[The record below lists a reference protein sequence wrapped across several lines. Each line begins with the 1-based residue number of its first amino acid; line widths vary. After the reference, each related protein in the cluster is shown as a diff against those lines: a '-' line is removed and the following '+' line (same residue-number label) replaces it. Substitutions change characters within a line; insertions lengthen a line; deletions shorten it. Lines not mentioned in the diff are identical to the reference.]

1 MGKAEPYGEL
11 VRQYLAL
18 RDAQPGVLLLFR
30 VGSFYEV
37 FFDDAELLARELGL
51 KLSERPSGGG
61 APPVPQCGFA
71 HHALDAFLQR
81 LLARG
86 YRVAIGEE
94 GADEG
99 GAVRRRAV
107 VRTLTPGTVADPA
120 LLRED
125 RATYLVA
132 LVAAAERVG
141 LAWTDVAAGE
151 FRAGEFGPED
161 AAAELQRLDPAE
173 VLVPADHPA
182 PAALV
187 ARRGVTAVPA
197 ATDAPAALA
206 RAYPAADL
214 ADLPLAAVA
223 AGLIARYLD
232 ALQGDAAPPLDVP
245 TAAAAGDGLRLDAG
259 TQRHLELVETE
270 HGRASAGSLLATL
283 DRTVTPMGCR
293 MLRAWLL
300 RPLTDPAKIAV
311 RQRIVG
317 ALVANDALRATLAA
331 ALADLA
337 DLERLAGR
345 AAARR
350 ATPEDLRGLADVADG
365 LPRLAAALGR
375 APVPFLRA
383 LGRPRPA
390 LAAFAARAAAVLPP
404 AGTPG
409 TVRPGATPTLAAAV
423 TAEAAATAWQAAYVA
438 RLRRQPGLGKVKL
451 ERTGAQG
458 LFLEVPVNTPVPAD
472 WSRRG
477 GLKAVER
484 FGTAALDDHAV
495 ALAESEATIAAETRA
510 LLAALRDG
518 AAGVAGDA
526 RDLARHLAAA
536 DAALSLA
543 TIAAERAW
551 VRPALDD
558 GPTLRIVGGRHPV
571 LDATVGCRP
580 NDAALVAGGDR
591 DQLVVLTGPNMAGKS
606 TWMRQV
612 ALLTLLAQ
620 VGSFVPAA
628 AMRLGLVD
636 AIYTRIG
643 AVDDVGGGR
652 STFMVEMLET
662 AAVLDGATTRSLVLL
677 DELGRGTSTHDG
689 MAIAWAVIEHLVG
702 GPARPRAI
710 VATHYHE
717 LAALADLHPAI
728 TLRRA
733 AVETGPAGP
742 HFPHRIEPGAALE
755 SHGIAVARLAGL
767 PTSVLD
773 RAEAV
778 AAAIAPTSAAIARR
792 LGEQK

>member
-1 MGKAEPYGEL
+1 MSKTEPYGEL

-71 HHALDAFLQR
+71 HHALDDFLAR

-99 GAVRRRAV
+99 GTVRRRGI

-125 RATYLVA
+125 RPTYLVA
-132 LVAAAERVG
+132 LVAAADRVG

-151 FRAGEFGPED
+151 FRAGEFGAED

-197 ATDAPAALA
+197 TDDARLALR
-206 RAYPAADL
+206 RAHPDADL
-214 ADLPLAAVA
+214 ADLPLAAGA
-223 AGLIARYLD
+223 ADLIARYLA

-270 HGRASAGSLLATL
+270 HGRTHAGSLLATL
-283 DRTVTPMGCR
+283 DRTITPMGRR

-317 ALVANDALRATLAA
+317 ALVADAALRATLAA

-350 ATPEDLRGLADVADG
+350 ATPEDLRGLAALADRLPG
-365 LPRLAAALGR
+365 LAVALGR

-390 LAAFAARAAAVLPP
+390 LTTFAARVAAALPP
-404 AGTPG
+404 VGPPG
-409 TVRPGATPTLAAAV
+409 VVRPQATPALAAAV
-423 TAEAAATAWQAAYVA
+423 TAAAAATAWQADYVA

-451 ERTGAQG
+451 ERTGTQG

-472 WSRRG
+472 WTRRG

-484 FGTAALDDHAV
+484 FGTAALDAHAI
-495 ALAESEATIAAETRA
+495 ALAEAEATIAAETKT

-518 AAGVAGDA
+518 AAGVAGAA
-526 RDLARHLAAA
+526 RDLARYLAAA

-543 TIAAERAW
+543 AVAAERAW
-551 VRPALDD
+551 VRPELDD
-558 GPTLRIVGGRHPV
+558 GPLLHIAGGRHPV
-571 LDATVGCRP
+571 LDATTGCRP
-580 NDAALVAGGDR
+580 NDAILVAGGGS

-620 VGSFVPAA
+620 VGSYVPAD

-643 AVDDVGGGR
+643 AVDDVGSGR

-662 AAVLDGATTRSLVLL
+662 AAVLGATTRSLVLL

-717 LAALADLHPAI
+717 LAALADHFPAI

-733 AVETGPAGP
+733 AVDEDRAGLR
-742 HFPHRIEPGAALE
+742 FPHRIEPGAAQQ
-755 SHGIAVARLAGL
+755 SYGIAVARLAGL
-767 PTSVLD
+767 PAGVLD
-773 RAEAV
+773 RAATV
-778 AAAIAPTSAAIARR
+778 AAAIAPASAAIARR
-792 LGEQK
+792 LREQR